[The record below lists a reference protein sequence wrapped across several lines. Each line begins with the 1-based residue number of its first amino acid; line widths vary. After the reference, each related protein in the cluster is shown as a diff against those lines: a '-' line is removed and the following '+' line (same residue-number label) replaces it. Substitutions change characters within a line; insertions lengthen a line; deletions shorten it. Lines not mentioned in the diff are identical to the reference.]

1 MTWEEGTAI
10 SRQQWRGGWHEHR
23 LAPHG
28 LVIHHSSQG
37 HFHSLFCVHWTTCG
51 PKHLTRSR
59 GARVVQHG
67 AMPPSF
73 LSVSSWYRHSG
84 SVDSRAMV
92 QVQWD
97 NARER
102 FHPKALHIAGVWHTS
117 SSPPSQPLWSAKP
130 TLQLPGRVPQR
141 ARHSTGCS
149 TTRRPFSS
157 LNHKIPSCNCQDLST
172 QANQLSLH
180 K

>member
-1 MTWEEGTAI
+1 MVLSYTTAPRNT
-10 SRQQWRGGWHEHR
+10 ST
-23 LAPHG
+23 LYSVFTG
-28 LVIHHSSQG
+28 LLVGKSTS
-37 HFHSLFCVHWTTCG
+37 
-51 PKHLTRSR
+51 PDPR

-67 AMPPSF
+67 AMPLSF

-97 NARER
+97 NAWEQ
-102 FHPKALHIAGVWHTS
+102 FHPKTLHIAGVWHTS

-130 TLQLPGRVPQR
+130 TLQLSGWVPQR

-149 TTRRPFSS
+149 TTRWPFSS

-172 QANQLSLH
+172 QANHLSLH